1 MMLKTCKYT
10 LYLVTIWKVYFTLIF
25 LVAELHMQSRT
36 LESMR
41 SYKCHTWFLWILEIM
56 KYVLIGAWHRFGVC
70 IPGSGDSVPR
80 FLSHCSNSLV
90 WEAGKK
96 AGESSGHCRM
106 MIMCLFPPLHFILQ
120 RLKCKT
126 LFKLHLWLLPKHCP
140 LPFTPPP
147 TPAHPRN
154 FCEIWFC
161 KERAVLGVKGQ
172 FKEGRWLLRSTCL
185 TKAF

>member
-36 LESMR
+36 LESMK
-41 SYKCHTWFLWILEIM
+41 SYKCYTWFLWILEIM
-56 KYVLIGAWHRFGVC
+56 KYVLIGAWHIFGVC
-70 IPGSGDSVPR
+70 IPCSGDSVPR
-80 FLSHCSNSLV
+80 FLSHCSNSPV

-96 AGESSGHCRM
+96 AGESSGNCRM

-126 LFKLHLWLLPKHCP
+126 LFKLHLWLLPQHCP
-140 LPFTPPP
+140 LPFTPTPPPPP
-147 TPAHPRN
+147 T
-154 FCEIWFC
+154 
-161 KERAVLGVKGQ
+161 LGTFVKYGSARRGQ
-172 FKEGRWLLRSTCL
+172 CWEWKGSSRKGGGSYARL
-185 TKAF
+185 A